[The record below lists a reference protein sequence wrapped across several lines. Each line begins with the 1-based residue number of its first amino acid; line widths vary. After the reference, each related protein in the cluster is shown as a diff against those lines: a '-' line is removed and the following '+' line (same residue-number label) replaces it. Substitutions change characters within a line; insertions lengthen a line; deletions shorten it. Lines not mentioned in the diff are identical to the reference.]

1 MKFNISKK
9 QWTEIGIKHG
19 WKKYAQQEETGQFV
33 LSPPEP
39 GQPQSPSFV
48 HPHYI
53 THGWD
58 FNDLQKIMK
67 YLEKNHPNA
76 GKSKREVITVKAADI
91 GIDRPLKTA
100 LIGPDSGHNPIDESQ
115 VSRQYRS
122 EDRKFFTDKEG
133 NKHPV
138 PPSRMIEMEH
148 QPTDVISIVLAPQ
161 SVTEDFKDEHGVWK
175 RKTINGPDG
184 KPETTGKTLIITAF
198 AGGAGMPE
206 PTQSTIKG
214 HYIFDNTPEGQA
226 ALEKSKKYWSE
237 HALAT
242 GKKGQ

>member
-1 MKFNISKK
+1 MNWWKISQNNPSGK
-9 QWTEIGIKHG
+9 
-19 WKKYAQQEETGQFV
+19 FV
-33 LSPPEP
+33 LSPPDP
-39 GQPQSPSFV
+39 GQADSPSFV

-58 FNDLQKIMK
+58 FNDLQKIIK

-76 GKSKREVITVKAADI
+76 GKDKREVLTVRASDV
-91 GIDRPLKTA
+91 GIERPLKTA
-100 LIGPDSGHNPIDESQ
+100 LIGPESGHDPVRESD
-115 VSRQYRS
+115 VFRQYRS

-138 PPSRMIEMEH
+138 PPSRMIEKEH
-148 QPTDVISIVLAPQ
+148 QPTELISIVLAPQ
-161 SVTEDFKDEHGVWK
+161 SATEDFKDENGAWK
-175 RKTINGPDG
+175 RKTISGTDG
-184 KPETTGKTLIITAF
+184 KPKTTGKTLIITAF

-206 PTQSTIKG
+206 PTASTIQG

-226 ALEKSKKYWSE
+226 ALEKSKEYWSK

-242 GKKGQ
+242 GKKSE